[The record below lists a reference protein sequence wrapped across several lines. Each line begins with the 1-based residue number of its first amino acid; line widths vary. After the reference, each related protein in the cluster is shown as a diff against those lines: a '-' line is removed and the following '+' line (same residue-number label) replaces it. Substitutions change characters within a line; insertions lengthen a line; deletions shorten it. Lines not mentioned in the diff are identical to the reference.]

1 LLHQNLFRQTANAES
16 SDDQGLYMR
25 YALEEIQHFGY
36 TRAAQGVYAP
46 RRTKGWTWNDG
57 LLPIPKKKR

>member
-1 LLHQNLFRQTANAES
+1 
-16 SDDQGLYMR
+16 MR